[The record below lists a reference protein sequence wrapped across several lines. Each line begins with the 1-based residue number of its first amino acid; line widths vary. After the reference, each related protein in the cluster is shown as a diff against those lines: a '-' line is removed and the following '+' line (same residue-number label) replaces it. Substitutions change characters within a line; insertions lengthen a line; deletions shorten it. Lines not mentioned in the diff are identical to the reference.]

1 MSSGPI
7 PLSLLPFHSIAYS
20 DADYADILKPENLRE
35 SFSLHSY
42 TNYTNIL
49 QFRNISSIANNVRN
63 LQSLTSRRDKLQ
75 YNVKD
80 ISDTSSNLSLSG
92 YDGQS
97 RKRYTMQFDPLVE
110 NHPNFRFNKDESS
123 IMSFLISKHYGV
135 YSNPKNTVYMLIRQE

>member
-20 DADYADILKPENLRE
+20 DADYAAILKPENLRA

-49 QFRNISSIANNVRN
+49 QFRNLCSIANNVRN
-63 LQSLTSRRDKLQ
+63 LQSLTGRHGKIQ
-75 YNVKD
+75 YDIKD

-92 YDGQS
+92 YGQS
-97 RKRYTMQFDPLVE
+97 RKTYTLQFDPLVE
-110 NHPNFRFNKDESS
+110 NHPNFRFKKDESS
-123 IMSFLISKHYGV
+123 IMSFLRSKHYGV
-135 YSNPKNTVYMLIRQE
+135 YSNPKKTMYMLIRKEL

>member
-20 DADYADILKPENLRE
+20 DADYADILKPENLRA
-35 SFSLHSY
+35 SFSLYLY

-49 QFRNISSIANNVRN
+49 QFRSISSIANNVRN
-63 LQSLTSRRDKLQ
+63 LQSLTSRRSKIQ
-75 YNVKD
+75 YDVKD

-92 YDGQS
+92 YGQS
-97 RKRYTMQFDPLVE
+97 RKTYTMQFDPLVE

-123 IMSFLISKHYGV
+123 IMSFLRSKSYGV
-135 YSNPKNTVYMLIRQE
+135 YSNPKKTMYMLIRKEL